1 MPTSTER
8 NAAIELD
15 LAKFARKRVIAEA
28 KESTF
33 AANFSPN
40 SIAGIT
46 GVTWKL
52 RGSEV
57 ARLANDLGYQQSRI
71 VAAADAD
78 ARNAIFAS
86 NIEIPTTEGP
96 QTLTVAQ
103 VITLYLAF
111 GGWARAIEQTGE
123 SRNWS
128 IDSATTVEA
137 VNAIVWS

>member
-1 MPTSTER
+1 MSAEI
-8 NAAIELD
+8 NAAIQLD

-40 SIAGIT
+40 GIAGIT

-52 RGSEV
+52 RGAEV
-57 ARLANDLGYQQSRI
+57 TRLASDLGYQQSRLA
-71 VAAADAD
+71 AAADAD
-78 ARNAIFAS
+78 AKNAILAS
-86 NIEIPTTEGP
+86 SIEIPTTEGP

-111 GGWARAIEQTGE
+111 GAWARAIETTGE
-123 SRNWS
+123 TRLWS
-128 IDSATTVEA
+128 IDSASTIEA
-137 VNAIVWS
+137 ANAIVWS